1 MSILKIWFVAMLM
14 LLSQLGFAAETTTLT
29 KANNTKSLRTTV
41 PTNIVKQ
48 FSLSEGDTLEWFL
61 IAEAEGKMG
70 VKIIPIKKQS

>member
-1 MSILKIWFVAMLM
+1 MGGV
-14 LLSQLGFAAETTTLT
+14 TTTLT